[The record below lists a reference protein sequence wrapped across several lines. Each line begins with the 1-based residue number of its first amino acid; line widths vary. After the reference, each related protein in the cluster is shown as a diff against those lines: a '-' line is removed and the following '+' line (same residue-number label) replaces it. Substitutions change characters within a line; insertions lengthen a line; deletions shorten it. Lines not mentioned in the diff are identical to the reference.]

1 MVLDL
6 LTGGGQVPGGGAM
19 PSAGG
24 SDPSQQAFA
33 SGILAGAGLRE
44 ISQVLGLSKKRQAR
58 MGAGGAMPSSGQ
70 MLQGNLGDMDRILLL
85 AKMQQMMAGPAGGPS
100 PVPPMPANPALAG
113 PSPIPSLLPPPVG
126 PMPGG
131 LPLPPP
137 GPGFAAPPIGG
148 VGLGPQGGLPVGGAN
163 PFGGEL
169 PMQLLQQMLGSA
181 GGIV

>member
-1 MVLDL
+1 MLDML
-6 LTGGGQVPGGGAM
+6 MGGPPGGGSPM
-19 PSAGG
+19 GGPGGGG

-70 MLQGNLGDMDRILLL
+70 MLAGNMGDMDRILLL
-85 AKMQQMMAGPAGGPS
+85 AKMQGMMGDQAGGPS
-100 PVPPMPANPALAG
+100 PVPAMPANPAMGGAA
-113 PSPIPSLLPPPVG
+113 PVPPLLPPPVG
-126 PMPGG
+126 PMAGG
-131 LPLPPP
+131 PLPGAPPLGGVGPMGP
-137 GPGFAAPPIGG
+137 GPGGPP
-148 VGLGPQGGLPVGGAN
+148 LPGAN

-169 PMQLLQQMLGSA
+169 PMALLQQMLGSA